1 MDNIYYILS
10 SYLLLSLIIVL
21 TSLYVSIDSRNNNVL
36 IIKKESFFYKLRY
49 ITYIILY
56 TPAHGINTV
65 KKAKLSSLEPVTL
78 CGSFW
83 SSVLAFSIVLPISII
98 FISIYFIS
106 IGFWY
111 SLTKLFNYSKKPFVF
126 IYKYLKRP
134 KKIVSQKIEDMQ
146 TDYTRLELIEY
157 YNDVLNTEDAEERY
171 FEFGIKTAIL
181 LEQLK
186 EQNKLYHAICYVSRD
201 IKDFNKKLKTKTK
214 HIDWLVQTFISNS
227 ILDFD
232 QKYIPD
238 SFIGIDKHSTTLFC
252 IRLLLGPIKFT
263 KLTDLLERNKYKK
276 KFNIT
281 QKQVDNFVSDYLDE
295 LQESKLREVQKYYDD
310 EVTYVQRP
318 EQEDIDKGDL
328 EITILESP
336 EFNKI
341 EKEIYKLI
349 LPFLK
354 EAYLNSYDN
363 NKSIL
368 NKTFNNIDTYFKEAN
383 NLNKLRLKQ
392 EELKQ
397 KEDAIKSKIEYEQ
410 DKLKRIKRQNKIN
423 KIKTL
428 LNTVKGKVCPTI
440 QVK

>member
-49 ITYIILY
+49 VTYIVLY
-56 TPAHGINTV
+56 TPAHGINTI
-65 KKAKLSSLEPVTL
+65 KKAKQSSLEPVTL

-83 SSVLAFSIVLPISII
+83 SSVLAFSIVLPISIV

-111 SLTKLFNYSKKPFVF
+111 GLTKLFSYIKKSFSF
-126 IYKYLKRP
+126 IYKYLKTR
-134 KKIVSQKIEDMQ
+134 KKVFPEKIQDIQ
-146 TDYTRLELIEY
+146 IDYTILELIEY
-157 YNDVLNTEDAEERY
+157 YNDTLNTENDNER
-171 FEFGIKTAIL
+171 FFKFAIITGFL
-181 LEQLK
+181 LDQLK
-186 EQNKLYHAICYVSRD
+186 EQGKLFHSIHYVAKE